1 MIDGG
6 PHVERFS
13 QVVTAGFA
21 ATAISYGPARMG
33 FGLFV
38 PEFRAA
44 FSMSTTTVG
53 LVSALGFLGFFL
65 GLLITGRLLDRRGP
79 VMPVLSGLSAATAG
93 LVIVAVAP
101 NPGVLALGVFLA
113 ASSAGFAWTP
123 FNDAVHRKIRDVDR
137 PTALSEISTGTSA
150 GIVLA
155 AALALAMVLSDI
167 DWRIC
172 WALFAALGGLSL
184 GANWLALRDVDK
196 AATTGRRP
204 GWHDLMHTAALPL
217 FVIAFVFGTTS
228 AIYISFAADHLLQR
242 GGVPGLKPAATPAVM
257 FIVYGLFG
265 LMGLVTAWAKS
276 NIGLPWLARL
286 LMMAGALS
294 LALLA
299 LSPIGWAGLIGSAG
313 LQGLNV
319 MMTSALL
326 AFWSAR
332 LFPAIPAFSFTATL
346 MATAAGSVIGPT
358 IGGAVADAIGAS
370 AMFAGAAALP
380 ALAAMILRDR
390 DVQERPA
397 QFVATASA

>member
-1 MIDGG
+1 MLNDF
-6 PHVERFS
+6 HRLS
-13 QVVTAGFA
+13 AAGFA

-38 PEFRAA
+38 PEFRTA

-93 LVIVAVAP
+93 LAIVAVAP
-101 NPGVLALGVFLA
+101 SPGVLALGVFLA

-137 PTALSEISTGTSA
+137 PTALSEISTGTSV

-155 AALALAMVLSDI
+155 AALALTMVLSNI

-196 AATTGRRP
+196 AAGTGRRP
-204 GWHDLMHTAALPL
+204 GWHDLMHIAALPL

-242 GGVPGLKPAATPAVM
+242 GGVPGLRPAATPSVM

-299 LSPIGWAGLIGSAG
+299 LSPGGWAGLIGSAG

-326 AFWSAR
+326 AFWSER
-332 LFPAIPAFSFTATL
+332 LFPAFPAFSFTATL
-346 MATAAGSVIGPT
+346 MATAAGSVIGPAV
-358 IGGAVADAIGAS
+358 GGAVSDAIGAS
-370 AMFAGAAALP
+370 AMFLGAAALP

-397 QFVATASA
+397 PFVAAAAA